1 MRESETYN
9 NSSWWI
15 LSISPISVYLPILSG
30 AFGEVTSNKQINPN
44 KGLAGNATWFRYLHG
59 DKCWE
64 CLNVWLIQY
73 PFISRNAKISL
84 WVATNPTTTRVRYK
98 GRKTPW
104 HIRESRHEIWSH
116 QNQKTHGPKKAEDI
130 NSNGHPCSCLGGT
143 TAKKTVKMES
153 SQRVEVKGSNTWLK
167 RSVTIQWYV

>member
-30 AFGEVTSNKQINPN
+30 AFGEVTSNKKINPN

-59 DKCWE
+59 HKCWD
-64 CLNVWLIQY
+64 CLNVGLIQY

-104 HIRESRHEIWSH
+104 HIRNPGTKSDHIKI
-116 QNQKTHGPKKAEDI
+116 KTHVGQKSRRHKFEWTPLQLSRWNNSKKKQ
-130 NSNGHPCSCLGGT
+130 SKS
-143 TAKKTVKMES
+143 MES
-153 SQRVEVKGSNTWLK
+153 SQRVEVKGSNLG
-167 RSVTIQWYV
+167 